1 MSVIFIL
8 APVAIAA
15 WPAFVA
21 SASAA
26 AAAFGFRIIKQK
38 EKVSTETE
46 QKAQAVEVE
55 LEESELLADKLKD
68 SSSFS
73 MVKDDVTITFYV
85 NNKNKFAMH
94 VSGKNKTNTELHSIG
109 RQLYNK
115 IKQQYAYTKLTSEL
129 KKKGYN
135 ISQEEVTE
143 EGSIKIKL
151 IRY

>member
-1 MSVIFIL
+1 MSVCFIL

-26 AAAFGFRIIKQK
+26 AAALGFRIIKQK
-38 EKVSTETE
+38 EKGATETE

-73 MVKDDVTITFYV
+73 MVKDDVTVTFYV
-85 NNKNKFAMH
+85 NNKKKFAMH
-94 VSGKNKTNTELHSIG
+94 VSGKNKTHTELHTVG
-109 RQLYNK
+109 KKLYDK
-115 IKQQYAYTKLTSEL
+115 IKQQYAYTKLTGEL

-143 EGSIKIKL
+143 DGSIKIKL